1 MSSITPSRCAGVSSK
16 PLPPYSEKVLELLL
30 SSHRAYVPVLWL
42 YEVAA
47 VPTKSERT
55 GALTA
60 QKALGFLEDLRS
72 LDIVVDEEG
81 FARILGDVHRLAVE
95 QRLTAYDAAY
105 LELAVRKQLPLAS
118 LDQDLNKAAVAVGV
132 PLFQG

>member
-1 MSSITPSRCAGVSSK
+1 MFRYCGSTKWPLCRPNQSAPARSRRK
-16 PLPPYSEKVLELLL
+16 
-30 SSHRAYVPVLWL
+30 
-42 YEVAA
+42 
-47 VPTKSERT
+47 
-55 GALTA
+55 
-60 QKALGFLEDLRS
+60 KALGFLEDLRS